1 MGRYSAAKGR
11 QRCHNEA
18 MHDPTLSASVA
29 TLETLIERHA
39 EEGRRDARLP
49 PAIAAALVEKG
60 LYRLWIPRRYDGL
73 ELPLPEGLRIIEA
86 ISKLDGAVGWAVMI
100 GAGGGLFAAYL
111 PPEVAERLFGPRDA
125 LVAGSGAV
133 RGTAERV
140 EGGYRC
146 SGRWRYAS
154 GAHQATVF
162 TANCQVV
169 EGGEVLHVNGK
180 PWVRAMAFKPSQ
192 VAIIETWDTTGLRA
206 TGSHDIVVRDAFVPA
221 SDSFS
226 VMTDAP
232 REAGA
237 LYRLPFGT
245 LTELPISAVVLGL
258 ARQALSRFEQLIAT
272 KPSPLG
278 GGLLAAHPRVA
289 STMAAARRDIESA
302 SATLH
307 GLADEAWR
315 TATRESPLD
324 QTVIQRCTTDCA
336 RLVAELMASIGRLV
350 PLAGMNALQRSDPF
364 AIAWQ
369 DLSAAAAHYAVSPL
383 LIGE

>member
-1 MGRYSAAKGR
+1 MAGYRAANR
-11 QRCHNEA
+11 RRRCHNGA
-18 MHDPTLSASVA
+18 MHDPTLLASLA
-29 TLETLIERHA
+29 TLESLIDRHA

-49 PAIAAALVEKG
+49 RPIVDALVERG
-60 LYRLWIPRRYDGL
+60 LYRLWIPRRFDGL
-73 ELPLPEGLRIIEA
+73 EMPLPEGLRIIEA
-86 ISKLDGAVGWAVMI
+86 LSKLDGAVGWAVMI

-111 PPEVAERLFGPRDA
+111 PPEIAQRLFRPRDA

-169 EGGEVLHVNGK
+169 ENGEILHVNGK
-180 PWVRAMAFKPSQ
+180 PWVRAMAFHPSQ
-192 VAIIETWDTTGLRA
+192 VAVIETWDTTGLRA
-206 TGSHDIVVRDAFVPA
+206 TGSHDIVVQDAFVPA
-221 SDSFS
+221 SDTFS
-226 VMTDAP
+226 VLTDAP

-245 LTELPISAVVLGL
+245 MTELPISAVVLGL
-258 ARQALSRFEQLIAT
+258 ARQTLLRFEHLIAD
-272 KPSPLG
+272 KPSPFG
-278 GGLLAAHPRVA
+278 GGPLAGHPRVA
-289 STMAAARRDIESA
+289 SAISAARRDIDTA
-302 SATLH
+302 SATLY

-324 QTVIQRCTTDCA
+324 QAVIQRCTTDCA
-336 RLVAELMASIGRLV
+336 RLVAELLARIGRLV
-350 PLAGMNALQRSDPF
+350 PLAGMNALQREDPF
-364 AIAWQ
+364 SIAWQ
-369 DLSAAAAHYAVSPL
+369 DLSAAAAHYSVSPL
-383 LIGE
+383 LIAD